1 MVAISKQNPGIPLEM
16 ARAGATF
23 IMKGTGLTTLSGGVV
38 QTAAGTFKA
47 IPDGSAAVVKGFML
61 HLHTLSKNVIMEIG
75 YTSVADGTGDFV
87 AASPHI
93 MIHTGD
99 KHTGVG
105 SEFITLPVPMYL
117 TYSATCKAVAVKLT
131 GSDNDAVVNFG
142 VAGWLE
148 ETG

>member
-1 MVAISKQNPGIPLEM
+1 MAIPGVPDNRKYDHRPSTALYM
-16 ARAGATF
+16 ARQGKSF

-38 QTAAGTFKA
+38 QTGAGTFKA

-87 AASPHI
+87 AASPRI

-99 KHTGVG
+99 KHTGIG

-117 TYSATCKAVAVKLT
+117 T
-131 GSDNDAVVNFG
+131 
-142 VAGWLE
+142 
-148 ETG
+148 